1 MATRGYR
8 LSPPTHPGEL
18 STRSRSP
25 PMTMECDIRHIDDVT
40 ILDLKGRLS
49 LGEALA
55 FGPGSDLVLT
65 DAIRRL
71 AEEGHKKV
79 ILNLAGVKYVDSS
92 GVGQLVGALTTARG
106 KGVALKLINPV
117 KQVGDLLRMTK
128 LYTVFDIRDS
138 EAAAIDSFSNGA
150 AAGA

>member
-1 MATRGYR
+1 
-8 LSPPTHPGEL
+8 
-18 STRSRSP
+18 
-25 PMTMECDIRHIDDVT
+25 MTMECDIRHINDVT

-65 DAIRRL
+65 DAIRQL
-71 AEEGHKKV
+71 SKEGHKKV
-79 ILNLAGVKYVDSS
+79 VLNLAGVKYVDSS

-106 KGVALKLINPV
+106 NGVALKLIRPV
-117 KQVGDLLRMTK
+117 KQVSDLLNMTK
-128 LYTVFDIRDS
+128 LHTVFDIKED
-138 EAAAIDSFSNGA
+138 EAAAIDSFSGSA

>member
-1 MATRGYR
+1 
-8 LSPPTHPGEL
+8 
-18 STRSRSP
+18 
-25 PMTMECDIRHIDDVT
+25 MTMECDIRHIDDVT

-65 DAIRRL
+65 DAIRQL
-71 AEEGHKKV
+71 SKEGHKKV
-79 ILNLAGVKYVDSS
+79 VLNLAGVKYVDSS

-106 KGVALKLINPV
+106 NGVALKLIRPV
-117 KQVGDLLRMTK
+117 KQVSDLLNMTK
-128 LYTVFDIRDS
+128 LHTVFDIKED
-138 EAAAIDSFSNGA
+138 EAEAIDSFSGSA

>member
-1 MATRGYR
+1 
-8 LSPPTHPGEL
+8 
-18 STRSRSP
+18 
-25 PMTMECDIRHIDDVT
+25 MTMECDIRHIDDVT

-65 DAIRRL
+65 DAIRQL
-71 AEEGHKKV
+71 AKEGHKKV
-79 ILNLAGVKYVDSS
+79 VLNLAGVKYVDSS

-106 KGVALKLINPV
+106 NGVALKLIRPV
-117 KQVGDLLRMTK
+117 KQVSDLLNMTK
-128 LYTVFDIRDS
+128 LHTVFDIKED
-138 EAAAIDSFSNGA
+138 EAAAIDSFSGSA

>member
-1 MATRGYR
+1 
-8 LSPPTHPGEL
+8 
-18 STRSRSP
+18 
-25 PMTMECDIRHIDDVT
+25 MTMECNIRHINDIT

-65 DAIRRL
+65 DAILHL
-71 AEEGHKKV
+71 AEKGYKKV

-106 KGVALKLINPV
+106 EGVALKLVNPV
-117 KQVGDLLRMTK
+117 KQVSDLLRMTK
-128 LYTVFDIRDS
+128 LYTVFDIRED
-138 EAAAIDSFSNGA
+138 ENAAIDSFSSGA
-150 AAGA
+150 VAGA

>member
-1 MATRGYR
+1 
-8 LSPPTHPGEL
+8 
-18 STRSRSP
+18 
-25 PMTMECDIRHIDDVT
+25 MTMECDIRQIRDVT
-40 ILDLKGRLS
+40 IMDLKGRLI

-71 AEEGHKKV
+71 AEEGHTKV

-117 KQVGDLLRMTK
+117 KQVSDLLRMTK
-128 LYTVFDIRDS
+128 LYTVFDIRDN

>member
-1 MATRGYR
+1 
-8 LSPPTHPGEL
+8 
-18 STRSRSP
+18 
-25 PMTMECDIRHIDDVT
+25 MTMECNVRHINDIT

-65 DAIRRL
+65 DAILHL
-71 AEEGHKKV
+71 AEKGYKKV

-106 KGVALKLINPV
+106 EGVALKLVNPV
-117 KQVGDLLRMTK
+117 KQVSDLLRMTK
-128 LYTVFDIRDS
+128 LYTVFDIRED
-138 EAAAIDSFSNGA
+138 ENAAIDSFSSGA
-150 AAGA
+150 VAGA

>member
-1 MATRGYR
+1 
-8 LSPPTHPGEL
+8 
-18 STRSRSP
+18 
-25 PMTMECDIRHIDDVT
+25 MTMECNIRHINDVT

-65 DAIRRL
+65 DAIRHL
-71 AEEGHKKV
+71 TEKGYKKI

-106 KGVALKLINPV
+106 EGVALKLVNPV
-117 KQVGDLLRMTK
+117 RQVSDLLKMTK
-128 LYTVFDIRDS
+128 LYTVFDIR
-138 EAAAIDSFSNGA
+138 ENENAAIDSFSSGA
-150 AAGA
+150 VADA

>member
-1 MATRGYR
+1 
-8 LSPPTHPGEL
+8 
-18 STRSRSP
+18 
-25 PMTMECDIRHIDDVT
+25 MTMECNIRHVGEVT

-65 DAIRRL
+65 EAIREL
-71 AEEGHKKV
+71 SAKGHKKV

-92 GVGQLVGALTTARG
+92 GVGQLVGALTTARSQ
-106 KGVALKLINPV
+106 GVALKLVNPV
-117 KQVGDLLRMTK
+117 KQVNELLKMTK
-128 LYTVFDIRDS
+128 LYTVFDIKDD
-138 EAAAIDSFSNGA
+138 EAAAIESFSSA

>member
-1 MATRGYR
+1 
-8 LSPPTHPGEL
+8 
-18 STRSRSP
+18 
-25 PMTMECDIRHIDDVT
+25 MTMECDIRHIGDVT
-40 ILDLKGRLS
+40 IMDLKGRLS

-71 AEEGHKKV
+71 AEEGHRKV

-92 GVGQLVGALTTARG
+92 GVGQLVGALTAARG
-106 KGVALKLINPV
+106 RGVALKLINPV
-117 KQVGDLLRMTK
+117 KQVSDLLKMTK
-128 LYTVFDIRDS
+128 LYTVFDIKDN
-138 EAAAIDSFSNGA
+138 EAAAIDSFSTGA

>member
-1 MATRGYR
+1 
-8 LSPPTHPGEL
+8 
-18 STRSRSP
+18 
-25 PMTMECDIRHIDDVT
+25 MTMECNIRHINDIT

-65 DAIRRL
+65 DAILHL
-71 AEEGHKKV
+71 AEKGYKKV

-106 KGVALKLINPV
+106 EGVALKLVNPV
-117 KQVGDLLRMTK
+117 KQVSDLLRMTK
-128 LYTVFDIRDS
+128 LYAVFDIRED
-138 EAAAIDSFSNGA
+138 ENAAIDSFSSGA
-150 AAGA
+150 VAGA

>member
-1 MATRGYR
+1 
-8 LSPPTHPGEL
+8 
-18 STRSRSP
+18 
-25 PMTMECDIRHIDDVT
+25 MTMECNIRHINDIT

-65 DAIRRL
+65 DAILHL
-71 AEEGHKKV
+71 AEKGYKKV

-106 KGVALKLINPV
+106 EGVALKLVNPV
-117 KQVGDLLRMTK
+117 KQVSDLLRMTK
-128 LYTVFDIRDS
+128 LYTVFDIRED
-138 EAAAIDSFSNGA
+138 ENAAIDSFSSNA
-150 AAGA
+150 VAGA

>member
-1 MATRGYR
+1 
-8 LSPPTHPGEL
+8 
-18 STRSRSP
+18 
-25 PMTMECDIRHIDDVT
+25 MTMECTMRHIEDVT

-65 DAIRRL
+65 DAIRKL
-71 AEEGHKKV
+71 ASEGHKKV

-106 KGVALKLINPV
+106 QDVVLKLINPV
-117 KQVGDLLRMTK
+117 KQVSDLLRMTK
-128 LYTVFDIRDS
+128 LYTVFDIKDD
-138 EAAAIDSFSNGA
+138 EASAIHSFSSSA
-150 AAGA
+150 AAGS

>member
-1 MATRGYR
+1 
-8 LSPPTHPGEL
+8 
-18 STRSRSP
+18 
-25 PMTMECDIRHIDDVT
+25 MTMECNIRHINDIT

-65 DAIRRL
+65 DAILHL
-71 AEEGHKKV
+71 AEKGYKKV

-106 KGVALKLINPV
+106 EGVALKLVNPV
-117 KQVGDLLRMTK
+117 KQVSDLLRMTK
-128 LYTVFDIRDS
+128 LYTVFDIRED
-138 EAAAIDSFSNGA
+138 EDAAIDSFSSGA
-150 AAGA
+150 VAGA

>member
-1 MATRGYR
+1 
-8 LSPPTHPGEL
+8 
-18 STRSRSP
+18 
-25 PMTMECDIRHIDDVT
+25 MTMECTIRHVGDVT

-65 DAIRRL
+65 DAIREL
-71 AEEGHKKV
+71 SAKGHKKV

-92 GVGQLVGALTTARG
+92 GVGQLVGALTTARSQ
-106 KGVALKLINPV
+106 GVALKLVNPV
-117 KQVGDLLRMTK
+117 KQVSELLKMTK
-128 LYTVFDIRDS
+128 LYTVFDIKDD
-138 EAAAIDSFSNGA
+138 EAAAIGSFSSA

>member
-1 MATRGYR
+1 
-8 LSPPTHPGEL
+8 
-18 STRSRSP
+18 
-25 PMTMECDIRHIDDVT
+25 MTMECNVRNVGDVT

-65 DAIRRL
+65 EAIREL
-71 AEEGHKKV
+71 SAKGHKKV

-92 GVGQLVGALTTARG
+92 GVGQLVGALTTARSH
-106 KGVALKLINPV
+106 GVALKLVNPV
-117 KQVGDLLRMTK
+117 KQVSELLKMTK
-128 LYTVFDIRDS
+128 LHSVFDIKDD
-138 EAAAIDSFSNGA
+138 EATAIQSFSGA

>member
-1 MATRGYR
+1 
-8 LSPPTHPGEL
+8 
-18 STRSRSP
+18 
-25 PMTMECDIRHIDDVT
+25 MTMECDIRRINDVT

-65 DAIRRL
+65 DAIRQL
-71 AEEGHKKV
+71 SKEGHKKV
-79 ILNLAGVKYVDSS
+79 VLNLAGVKYVDSS

-106 KGVALKLINPV
+106 NGVALKLIRPV
-117 KQVGDLLRMTK
+117 KQVSDLLNMTK
-128 LYTVFDIRDS
+128 LHTVFDIKED
-138 EAAAIDSFSNGA
+138 EAEAIDSFSGSA

>member
-1 MATRGYR
+1 
-8 LSPPTHPGEL
+8 
-18 STRSRSP
+18 
-25 PMTMECDIRHIDDVT
+25 MTMECNIRHINDVT

-65 DAIRRL
+65 DAILHL
-71 AEEGHKKV
+71 AEKGYKKV

-106 KGVALKLINPV
+106 EGVALKLVNPV
-117 KQVGDLLRMTK
+117 RQVSDLLKMTK
-128 LYTVFDIRDS
+128 LYTVFDIR
-138 EAAAIDSFSNGA
+138 ENENAAIDSFSSGA
-150 AAGA
+150 VAGA

>member
-1 MATRGYR
+1 
-8 LSPPTHPGEL
+8 
-18 STRSRSP
+18 
-25 PMTMECDIRHIDDVT
+25 MTMECDIRQINDVT
-40 ILDLKGRLS
+40 VLDLKGRLS

-71 AEEGHKKV
+71 AKEGHKKV

-106 KGVALKLINPV
+106 NGVALKLIKPV
-117 KQVGDLLRMTK
+117 KQVSDLLNMTK
-128 LYTVFDIRDS
+128 LYTVFDIKDD
-138 EAAAIDSFSNGA
+138 EAAAIASFSGTA